1 MKPFIVASTRP
12 ELIKLAPVL
21 REFDSKE
28 VEYFFVTTGQHY
40 DVPLFHTFLADL
52 NLKKP
57 DYDIEAGSGSQAY
70 QTSTAL
76 VKLEELM
83 KKKKPD
89 VVIAEGDTN
98 SVLSTALAAVKLHL
112 PFAHVEAGLRSYDMH
127 MPEEVNRVVADHCS
141 QVLFAPTD
149 GAGLNLINEGITQ
162 DKIHIVGNT
171 VVDAVQQN
179 MKIAE
184 KKSTVELPKEYA
196 LLTLHRAENV
206 DSKNVLSNIVN
217 ALSMLD
223 LDVIFPCHPRTIKML
238 EKHDLLKKLEKK
250 GNVKVQGPMGYFD
263 FLYAMSRAKIIL
275 TDSGGIQEES
285 LALHVP
291 CLTLRDTT
299 ERPESVTSG
308 GNILV
313 GTDPKNIVEKFEIV
327 LGDKKLYS
335 QMKHA
340 KNPFGDGKS
349 GKRIVKIL
357 LDLYSQG
364 KLEFSTPDF
373 KKGFWKRRLITVDSE
388 LAGKR
393 IKDLKFTV
401 LKLVEDGEER
411 FPHGNTLLK
420 KGQLIE
426 IRS

>member
-21 REFDSKE
+21 REFDSKG

-127 MPEEVNRVVADHCS
+127 MPEEVNRVIADHCS

-149 GAGLNLINEGITQ
+149 GAGLNLINEGITH
-162 DKIHIVGNT
+162 DKIYIVGNT
-171 VVDAVQQN
+171 VVDAVQQH

-184 KKSTVELPKEYA
+184 KKSMVELPNEYA

-238 EKHDLLKKLEKK
+238 EKYNLLKKLEKT
-250 GNVKVQGPMGYFD
+250 GNIKVQGPMGYFD
-263 FLYAMSRAKIIL
+263 FLYAMSRAKVIL

-308 GNILV
+308 GNILI
-313 GTDPKNIVEKFEIV
+313 GTDSKNIVEKFEMV

-335 QMKHA
+335 QMNGA

-357 LDLYSQG
+357 LDLHNKG

-373 KKGFWKRRLITVDSE
+373 KKGFWTRRLISVDSK

-401 LKLVEDGEER
+401 LKLVEDEKEI

>member
-21 REFDSKE
+21 REFDSNG
-28 VEYFFVTTGQHY
+28 VEYIFITTGQHY
-40 DVPLFHTFLADL
+40 DAALFHKFVDDL
-52 NLKKP
+52 ELKKP
-57 DYDIEAGSGSQAY
+57 DHDIETGSGSQAY
-70 QTSTAL
+70 QTSDAL
-76 VKLEELM
+76 LKLEKLM
-83 KKKKPD
+83 MKEKPD
-89 VVIAEGDTN
+89 IVIAEGDTN
-98 SVLSTALAAVKLHL
+98 SVLSTALAAVKLHQ
-112 PFAHVEAGLRSYDMH
+112 PFAHVESGLRSFDMH
-127 MPEEVNRVVADHCS
+127 MPEEVNRIVADHCS

-149 GAGLNLINEGITQ
+149 GAGLNLLNEGIPP
-162 DKIHIVGNT
+162 DRIHIVGNT

-179 MKIAE
+179 IRIA
-184 KKSTVELPKEYA
+184 KSKSAIELPTEYA
-196 LLTLHRAENV
+196 LLTLHRPENV
-206 DSKNVLSNIVN
+206 DSRKGLSNIVE
-217 ALSMLD
+217 ALLK
-223 LDVIFPCHPRTIKML
+223 LEFEVLFPCHPRTMKML
-238 EKHDLLKKLEKK
+238 KKFGLFKKLGEQSSIKIIA
-250 GNVKVQGPMGYFD
+250 PLGYFD
-263 FLYAMSRAKIIL
+263 FIHAMSRAKVVL

-313 GTDPKNIVEKFEIV
+313 GTDPKNIIEKLEMV

-335 QMKHA
+335 RMKRA

-357 LDLYSQG
+357 LDLHRDG
-364 KLEFSTPDF
+364 KLAFSAPDF
-373 KKGFWKRRLITVDSE
+373 KGGFWKRRFVAVDSSI
-388 LAGKR
+388 AGKR
-393 IKDLKFTV
+393 IKDLEMTV
-401 LKLVEDGEER
+401 FKLMVDGEEKY
-411 FPHGNTLLK
+411 PHGDTVLK